1 MSLALMLALQAA
13 APAAPAPAAPAPLAV
28 IDFDLARLPQ
38 AEGGFALPGRACRS
52 DDPATILVCARP
64 RGAGAYPIDDMA
76 RLFMPRPIVAEMSL
90 GGGATAALYGEQV
103 GLDRGAVSN
112 RFMFGIRLGF

>member
-13 APAAPAPAAPAPLAV
+13 APPAPAPAPLAA
-28 IDFDLARLPQ
+28 IDFDLARLPP

-64 RGAGAYPIDDMA
+64 RGAGAYPIDEMA

-90 GGGATAALYGEQV
+90 GGGATGALYGEQV

-112 RFMFGIRLGF
+112 RFMVGIRLAF

>member
-13 APAAPAPAAPAPLAV
+13 AAAPAAPAPLAA
-28 IDFDLARLPQ
+28 IDFDLARLPP
-38 AEGGFALPGRACRS
+38 AEGGFGPPGRACRS

-64 RGAGAYPIDDMA
+64 RGAGAYPIDEMA
-76 RLFMPRPIVAEMSL
+76 RLFMPRPIVAEMRL
-90 GGGATAALYGEQV
+90 GGGATGALYGEQV

-112 RFMFGIRLGF
+112 RFMVGIRLAF